1 MKTLK
6 LRGLC
11 DSQPQSYLLWSCAV
25 QWNFLFVY
33 FCLSAVP
40 KASSIIMGYRN
51 RGGFPQVSWTSA
63 VYKDAFGE
71 LGLLTCHQRH
81 WLQECL
87 VFGRRR
93 SLPWEFLVFFLV
105 FFFLAWYPSASQWG
119 LIDWECHL
127 QSLSILP
134 PTAPPGFPCYIVLH
148 SGCSSIKH
156 GQDPELSSQEM
167 CAHYQPSYQHQNP
180 VNHSDL
186 QGPLA
191 SLVNKGPMSAMALH
205 SFFFLSELSNYSVV
219 YANTEGALG
228 ASSGLCFY

>member
-1 MKTLK
+1 MTHSHSLICCGHGLFSGIFCFFTFACQPR
-6 LRGLC
+6 LR
-11 DSQPQSYLLWSCAV
+11 QV
-25 QWNFLFVY
+25 
-33 FCLSAVP
+33 
-40 KASSIIMGYRN
+40 ASSCVTETRVV
-51 RGGFPQVSWTSA
+51 FPRVSWTSA
-63 VYKDAFGE
+63 VYKDVFGE
-71 LGLLTCHQRH
+71 LGLLTCHQWN

-127 QSLSILP
+127 QSLSILL

-156 GQDPELSSQEM
+156 GQDPALSSQEM

-186 QGPLA
+186 QGHLA

-205 SFFFLSELSNYSVV
+205 SFFFFFEW
-219 YANTEGALG
+219 A
-228 ASSGLCFY
+228 F